1 MCSVLQLYG
10 AGRKIWSAS
19 GEELEAGKK
28 ELVEI
33 LMQLESQL
41 GEEAFF
47 GGERLGFLDVALV
60 TYSTWFHTYEMCAGF
75 SIQEHCPKLIQWV
88 KRCLEIDF
96 VSESLADPA
105 KIYDFVLVIRKV
117 LVLHT
122 P

>member
-1 MCSVLQLYG
+1 MLQLYG

-47 GGERLGFLDVALV
+47 GGERLGFLDVALIG
-60 TYSTWFHTYEMCAGF
+60 YSRWFHTYEMCGGF
-75 SIQEHCPKLIQWV
+75 SIQEHCPKLTQWV

-96 VSESLADPA
+96 VSESLTDPA
-105 KIYDFVLVIRKV
+105 KIYGSMVEYRKDVLGI
-117 LVLHT
+117 HT